1 MPETMTNHISI
12 NQGISMS
19 KKKPSDFK
27 LELTGK
33 MTILIEQDGYGPIQ
47 ISVNDKDTVVEVI
60 RTLLDMGGS
69 IMDVDA
75 YDKRTQKKFEKLLGE
90 VK

>member
-1 MPETMTNHISI
+1 
-12 NQGISMS
+12 MS

-27 LELTGK
+27 LDLTGK
-33 MTILIEQDGYGPIQ
+33 MTILIELNGHGPIQ
-47 ISVNDKDTVVEVI
+47 ISVNDKNTVVEVI

-69 IMDVDA
+69 IMDVDS

>member
-1 MPETMTNHISI
+1 
-12 NQGISMS
+12 MS

-27 LELTGK
+27 LDLTGK
-33 MTILIEQDGYGPIQ
+33 MTILIELNGHGPIQ
-47 ISVNDKDTVVEVI
+47 ISVNDRDTVVEVI

-69 IMDVDA
+69 IMDVDS

>member
-1 MPETMTNHISI
+1 MV
-12 NQGISMS
+12 

-27 LELTGK
+27 LDLTGK
-33 MTILIEQDGYGPIQ
+33 MTILIELNGHGPIQ
-47 ISVNDKDTVVEVI
+47 ISVNDKNTVVEVI

-69 IMDVDA
+69 IMDVDS